1 MGFAVGTKS
10 GPRMTIPLAARR
22 ILQILTRQ
30 ERHQALALLGQML
43 LTSLIE
49 LTGFLSILPLVT
61 LATDPGQI
69 ASQPWLRSLYDW
81 SGAASPQKFFLML
94 AGSFVLLFAATE
106 AAHCASAWYANRFS
120 YRVRHRLSVQLL
132 SCYLGKPHVWFLRRN
147 SSHLMKAILRD
158 VDQLVN
164 DCLMVILSIAR
175 RGLTTAGIVLVLI
188 GIEPRLTLGALLFFW
203 LLYGALAARF
213 RRRIGQLGLVHHEVN
228 NQRFKAVQ
236 EGLAAIQ
243 EGRIFFRRHHVV
255 ESYRQH
261 SWQSSLLLARY
272 HLLRDL
278 PNRVGHLLGV
288 SSIIALLVYFA
299 SSSPSQKA
307 VPLVGVF
314 VLGIWRV
321 GPALQ
326 ALYSDLSQLRFE
338 LPVLESL
345 FADLAEPVEG
355 PSTPDPPSVGLQRSL
370 DLTSVSFTYPE
381 APVPAIADL
390 TLSIPVGASVGVV
403 GSTGAGKT
411 TLVDLVGGFLSPESG
426 AVTVDGVSLADCP
439 DWGRNIG
446 YVPQSVYIADDS
458 VRRNIAL
465 GVPDPLIDQE
475 ALVRAARLAGIHDFV
490 MGELPGQYD
499 ALLGERGACL
509 SGGQCQRIGIARALY
524 HDPDLL
530 ILDEATSSLDSLTE
544 RSVLEAIR
552 GLART
557 KTLLVVTH
565 RLATVRWCNPIV
577 LLEGGRMVA
586 RGTYQELMAES
597 PAFRRLAQEAWPCA
611 ED

>member
-1 MGFAVGTKS
+1 
-10 GPRMTIPLAARR
+10 MTIPLAARR
-22 ILQILTRQ
+22 ILQILTRS

-49 LTGFLSILPLVT
+49 LTGFVSILPLVT
-61 LATDPGQI
+61 VATDPGQVT
-69 ASQPWLRSLYDW
+69 SQPWLRELYRW
-81 SGAASPQKFFLML
+81 SGAGTPRQFFLLM
-94 AGSFVLLFAATE
+94 AGCFVLLFALTE
-106 AAHCASAWYANRFS
+106 VTHCASAWYGNRFS

-147 SSHLMKAILRD
+147 SSQLMKAILRD
-158 VDQLVN
+158 VDRLVN
-164 DCLMVILSIAR
+164 DCLMVILSIVR

-188 GIEPRLTLGALLFFW
+188 GLEPRLTLGALLFFW
-203 LLYGALAARF
+203 LLYGALSARF
-213 RRRIGQLGLVHHEVN
+213 RRQIGELGQVHHEVN

-255 ESYRQH
+255 ERYRQH

-299 SSSPSQKA
+299 SSSPAQKA

-326 ALYSDLSQLRFE
+326 ALYSDVSQLRFE

-345 FADLAEPVEG
+345 FADLTETVEG
-355 PSTPDPPSVGLQRSL
+355 PEPPPAPVGLGDSL
-370 DLTSVSFTYPE
+370 ELTAVTFTYPE
-381 APVPAIADL
+381 APLPALSDL
-390 TLSIPVGASVGVV
+390 SLSIPRGASVGVV

-411 TLVDLVGGFLSPESG
+411 TLVDLVGGFLTPQTGEI
-426 AVTVDGVSLADCP
+426 TVDGLSLAACP

-446 YVPQSVYIADDS
+446 YVPQSVYIADDT

-465 GVPDPLIDQE
+465 GVPDELIDQE

-490 MGELPGQYD
+490 VGELPGQYD

-552 GLART
+552 SLART

-577 LLEGGRMVA
+577 LLEGGRIVA
-586 RGTYQELMAES
+586 RGTYQELLDQS

-611 ED
+611 ES